1 MSASARRSSRS
12 VGWPARAAYVS
23 RFRVPD
29 LLPGAPERARAVF
42 VGESPHRDEVASD
55 VTEERTPFRGMAGR
69 EWWSAVGRLSG
80 REIPVKPMPPR
91 AVLEPLCQ
99 ELGIGLINA
108 VQYPLDPG
116 IVRHTGA
123 EADPATALGFA
134 KATGPTSYKRVF
146 KEPANS
152 NPVVQA
158 IEDLRARLAPF
169 VEAGV
174 PVVCL
179 GNDSRWFVDQALAEN
194 AEALARVQVM
204 PHPSSWWRNANNR
217 TRAMGVLGR
226 VLSVDR

>member
-1 MSASARRSSRS
+1 MSGARRSLRPA
-12 VGWPARAAYVS
+12 GWPARAEYV
-23 RFRVPD
+23 RRYRVPD
-29 LLPGAPERARAVF
+29 LLPGAPESARAVF
-42 VGESPHRDEVASD
+42 VGESPHRDEVASE
-55 VTEERTPFRGMAGR
+55 TPEERTPFRGMAGR
-69 EWWSAVGRLSG
+69 EWWSAVAQLAG
-80 REIPVKPMPPR
+80 REIAVKPMPPR

-99 ELGIGLINA
+99 DLGIGLLNA

-116 IVRHTGA
+116 ITRHTGDD
-123 EADPATALGFA
+123 ADPASALGCA

-146 KEPANS
+146 KEPARL
-152 NPVVQA
+152 NPVGQA

-217 TRAMGVLGR
+217 TRAMDVLGR
-226 VLSVDR
+226 VLSAGR